1 MPAKPSKIW
10 LCFVAVIVL
19 QLAAW
24 TAWFFIASKHK
35 VAEVPLVKAGRTA
48 PASLPSS
55 QPAEAAR

>member
-1 MPAKPSKIW
+1 MPAKTSKLW

-24 TAWFFIASKHK
+24 TAWFLIASKHK

-48 PASLPSS
+48 PASPSPNR
-55 QPAEAAR
+55 PAETAR